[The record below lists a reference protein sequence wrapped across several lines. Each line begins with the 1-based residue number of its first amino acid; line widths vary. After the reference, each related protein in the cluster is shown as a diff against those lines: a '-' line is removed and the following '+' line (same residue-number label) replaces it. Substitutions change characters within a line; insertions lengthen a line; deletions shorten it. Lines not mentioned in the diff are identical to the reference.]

1 VDVPGPKCRWRADWK
16 RRRHPNRQDRLD
28 AIKQCGTSPDRTCV
42 SSSGDLV
49 GQGVGH
55 RSRSAWGGAGFIL
68 VPHNKARWTTSWSG
82 SQRPTIRTTWCRSM
96 TLRTLTCL
104 RLAPASGHSNTMNP
118 NLRASARRGSKVCLV
133 AVRPGGERA
142 GLRGLRP
149 VQAMG
154 SWVNGRPRT
163 ASSTWRPGPAPGAAL
178 VEVTPEC
185 PDDEL
190 RRSTHGPLSRD
201 YALMLASLFGMTS
214 SLVGPRS
221 KVMPGRHE

>member
-1 VDVPGPKCRWRADWK
+1 MDVPGPKCRWRADWK

-49 GQGVGH
+49 GQCGTQKSLGVGRRWIH
-55 RSRSAWGGAGFIL
+55 PGTPQPTTRHGGRHHGPGRSGLR
-68 VPHNKARWTTSWSG
+68 T
-82 SQRPTIRTTWCRSM
+82 RTTWCRSM

-118 NLRASARRGSKVCLV
+118 NLRASARRVIQSVPCRRTTRGRESGSP
-133 AVRPGGERA
+133 RPAPRTG
-142 GLRGLRP
+142 
-149 VQAMG
+149 MG

-214 SLVGPRS
+214 PWS
-221 KVMPGRHE
+221 GRVQR